1 MHLSDFSK
9 PCALPLRCGE
19 RTLARCVAFHR
30 RRICTVLSVT
40 VNGCRAPG
48 VLRLRGIEMT
58 KLQRLTII
66 LTAFNLI
73 LPAFGLV
80 QLRPAVAQEVAPVLR
95 ARGLEIVDDQGRVRA
110 EIKVLPAQPTL
121 KMPDGTTGYP
131 ETVQLRLISSQNS
144 PHVKLGTT
152 EDGAGLV
159 LGGEKGY
166 TQLLSRSTDPFI
178 KIVTKDGRER
188 TIKP

>member
-1 MHLSDFSK
+1 MMKTQQLLVALTVANAAMLVFS
-9 PCALPLRCGE
+9 
-19 RTLARCVAFHR
+19 
-30 RRICTVLSVT
+30 
-40 VNGCRAPG
+40 
-48 VLRLRGIEMT
+48 
-58 KLQRLTII
+58 LTQPHS
-66 LTAFNLI
+66 TA
-73 LPAFGLV
+73 
-80 QLRPAVAQEVAPVLR
+80 AQDVAPVIRGR
-95 ARGLEIVDDQGRVRA
+95 ALEIVDDHGRVRA

-144 PHVKLGTT
+144 PHVKLATT

-166 TQLLSRSTDPFI
+166 TQLLSRGTDPFI
-178 KIVTKDGRER
+178 KIVTKAGREK